1 MFHITVFPI
10 GKSYLISS
18 IHGQFSIA
26 MSNYRRIYWAV
37 RTWPRLPSKRLGRK
51 GRILA
56 VIKSSCSRCNP
67 QKDKENRTFTTNNL
81 DIKKRNGAISPILW
95 EITRQSWDGNG
106 IISLYHNRNHH
117 IVNRQEGM
125 LNPIN
130 FLLDLSGRE
139 RNEQWKDGQER
150 RSRLADSKPE
160 WLMHLHD
167 S

>member
-1 MFHITVFPI
+1 MFQITVFPI
-10 GKSYLISS
+10 GKSYLLSS

-81 DIKKRNGAISPILW
+81 DIKKRNGAISPIRW

-106 IISLYHNRNHH
+106 IISLYYNRNHH
-117 IVNRQEGM
+117 IVDRKGCWIQSTFYSILVEEKDMNNEKTDKKG
-125 LNPIN
+125 
-130 FLLDLSGRE
+130 GR
-139 RNEQWKDGQER
+139 G
-150 RSRLADSKPE
+150 
-160 WLMHLHD
+160 
-167 S
+167 